1 MALYGG
7 LAEFTRQGKELLCT
21 SGALSALGVLDIAT
35 DFATIDSVSAMLE
48 GDTAPTTNVLTYSVD
63 GSTVTISGWMP
74 TATADTALVASDG
87 EETVSVVIIGR
98 RRQ

>member
-1 MALYGG
+1 MALYGA
-7 LAEFTRQGKELLCT
+7 LAEFDRQGKEVLCT
-21 SGALSALGVLDIAT
+21 SGALSALGVLDVVT
-35 DFATIDSVSAMLE
+35 EFATIDAVSATLE
-48 GDTAPTTNVLTYSVD
+48 GDTAPTTAVLTYSVD

-74 TATADTALVASDG
+74 TAADDTALIASDG